1 MRLFKRKRSTAEIKN
16 EIIRLIDKNQQVIY
30 KVAFYSDPEVNQ
42 LLDKLI
48 ERWERNNR
56 VNEPID
62 YATEDEVEL
71 LYDKALKISRKTP
84 EELLIEY
91 RDYLIPGY

>member
-1 MRLFKRKRSTAEIKN
+1 MRFFKKKPSKAEMKD

-30 KVAFYSDPEVNQ
+30 KIAFYSDPAVNEI
-42 LLDKLI
+42 LEKLI

-62 YATEDEVEL
+62 YATDEEVEL
-71 LYDKALKISRKTP
+71 LYNKALKISRKTP
-84 EELLIEY
+84 DELLIEY